1 MAVDGRKRFPE
12 GRRVKQSGAGVGGR
26 MSFPSWA
33 SRVASASAVAALV
46 LIAAPAAKAD
56 VVKAFDLSGRSA
68 TGDTFAGTID
78 LDFTN
83 DTATSVDVTVDKSSV
98 SAYAYNQILFLTF
111 ALSGSSAVVYVA
123 DTPGDVLTLFFTVP
137 TPNTFTDFKG
147 GTIAAEGSFGDGRGF
162 LFGATGLI
170 TPVTPVLS
178 DPPAPPD
185 PPDPPAPP
193 DPPKSVPVIPE
204 PSTWV
209 MMLLGFVGLGL
220 AAKGRRA
227 VRFLAKA

>member
-1 MAVDGRKRFPE
+1 
-12 GRRVKQSGAGVGGR
+12 

-56 VVKAFDLSGRSA
+56 VKAFDLSGTSV
-68 TGDTFAGTID
+68 TKDTFAGTID

-83 DTATSVDVTVDKSSV
+83 DTVTSVDVTVDGFSG
-98 SAYAYNQILFLTF
+98 AYAFNQIQSFTF
-111 ALSGSSAVVYVA
+111 ALAGSIAVVEVS
-123 DTPGDVLTLFFTVP
+123 DTPGDVLSLFFLVP
-137 TPNTFTDFKG
+137 SANTFQNFVGGASAQIVAQGPFGG
-147 GTIAAEGSFGDGRGF
+147 GTGF
-162 LFGATGLI
+162 LFDATGPI
-170 TPVTPVLS
+170 TPDSS
-178 DPPAPPD
+178 DQSD
-185 PPDPPAPP
+185 PPDPPA
-193 DPPKSVPVIPE
+193 VPE

-227 VRFLAKA
+227 IRFLAKA